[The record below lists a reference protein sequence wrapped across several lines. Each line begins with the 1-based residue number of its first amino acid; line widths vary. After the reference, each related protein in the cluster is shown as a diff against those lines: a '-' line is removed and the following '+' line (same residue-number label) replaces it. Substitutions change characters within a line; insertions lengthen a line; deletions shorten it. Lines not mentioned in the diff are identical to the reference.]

1 MKRFTKLALLA
12 AAAAIFAGAFAGV
25 ALAKD
30 TLIVANIYDAKTLDP
45 IATNDVAT
53 SGMCLHVY
61 DNLLALGPDGKPVPQ
76 LAEKYEIVDNLTYK
90 FSLRKGVKF
99 HNGEEMKAA
108 DVKYTFE
115 RAKTPAGASIRQ
127 YVDDID
133 TIEAIDDYTV
143 VFKMKRPF
151 TPFLMALT
159 HTCGSIL
166 NKKAVEAAGDSY
178 GMNPVGTGP
187 FKFKSWAKGDRITLE
202 RNEEYWGK
210 KPAYKTL
217 VMRSIPEAT
226 NRTIELESGAIDIA
240 YQITTNDLKRVQ
252 ENPKLS
258 LMRVVDN
265 STTYMG
271 LNCSKP
277 PFDNVKVREAVS
289 LALDTV
295 GIQKAVWRGVGKAP
309 VAPIAPNILYAIKDA
324 KPHVQDVEK
333 AKKLLAEAG
342 VKLPLNVQIWTN
354 ERKERIDMA
363 TIIQSQLEEVG
374 IKAEIKVLEWG
385 AYLDGL
391 KQKTHDMFILGW
403 VASVPD
409 PEFAVSGVFHSSMA
423 GSTNFSYFSNPE
435 VDKMMEQ
442 GKALP
447 NGPEREKLYK
457 DLQEKIDSLKPW
469 IYLHNDEQICG
480 TQKNVKGFQP
490 SPRGYHVLTNVSFE

>member
-1 MKRFTKLALLA
+1 MKGKSFVLLFVATLLLFVAATGFAKNMETFTLGLP
-12 AAAAIFAGAFAGV
+12 G
-25 ALAKD
+25 
-30 TLIVANIYDAKTLDP
+30 DAKTLDP
-45 IATNDVAT
+45 HQAVDTLSFIVTKQINEPLVT
-53 SGMCLHVY
+53 V
-61 DNLLALGPDGKPVPQ
+61 DGKTKQLVPV
-76 LAEKYEIVDNLTYK
+76 LAERWEILDPQTYK
-90 FSLRKGVKF
+90 FFLKKGVKF
-99 HNGEEMKAA
+99 HNGEELTAEDVVFSLKRAA
-108 DVKYTFE
+108 SKDSLYAKSKGKYIDTDGFQIIDKYTLIV
-115 RAKTPAGASIRQ
+115 KTHGPVGGWLDSMKHPYASI
-127 YVDDID
+127 
-133 TIEAIDDYTV
+133 
-143 VFKMKRPF
+143 F
-151 TPFLMALT
+151 
-159 HTCGSIL
+159 S
-166 NKKAVEAAGDSY
+166 KKAVESAGAEY
-178 GMNPVGTGP
+178 FRNPVGTGP

-210 KPAYKTL
+210 KPAFKTL
-217 VMRSIPEAT
+217 VMRAIPEAT

-252 ENPKLS
+252 ENPKLA

-271 LNCSKP
+271 LNCSKA
-277 PFDNVKVREAVS
+277 PFDNPKVRKAVS

-324 KPHVQDVEK
+324 KPHVQDVEA

-409 PEFAVSGVFHSSMA
+409 PEFAVSGVFIA
-423 GSTNFSYFSNPE
+423 NSTDFLN
-435 VDKMMEQ
+435 
-442 GKALP
+442 
-447 NGPEREKLYK
+447 
-457 DLQEKIDSLKPW
+457 I
-469 IYLHNDEQICG
+469 
-480 TQKNVKGFQP
+480 
-490 SPRGYHVLTNVSFE
+490 